1 MFILFLQRDGT
12 MKKEIKNEVDKS
24 YKRIIVP
31 VDGSEL
37 SKKAAKIACFF
48 ANKANRKIIFIHV
61 IELPATALPH
71 GQATYIPKISDT
83 LKENG
88 ESILSEIKEVCS
100 DSDVDIETKMVE
112 GIPDN
117 EIIDFTND
125 NDLIIMGSKGHSAF
139 ERVLIGSVSEKVLH
153 HSDSS
158 VMIVR

>member
-1 MFILFLQRDGT
+1 MKKDV
-12 MKKEIKNEVDKS
+12 KKEIDES

-37 SKKAAKIACFF
+37 SKKAAKIGCFF
-48 ANKANRKIIFIHV
+48 AHKANKKIIFIHV

-71 GQATYIPKISDT
+71 GEATYVPNISDT

-88 ESILSEIKEVCS
+88 ESILNEIKEACS
-100 DSDVDIETKMVE
+100 DSNIDFETKMVE

-117 EIIDFTND
+117 EIIDFAND

-139 ERVLIGSVSEKVLH
+139 ERVLVGSVSEKVLH